1 MVTMRYESGFHRAL
15 ISVGVGAMVI
25 AGEFVGEFLLRY
37 AFHTGWREPQLA
49 LVSNSVGGLVGAL
62 LIYKLIS
69 LEAEREHLRKELN
82 HRIRNALQPIAYC
95 TPRLEEAERL
105 LIDASVA
112 QISACLRESLLTE
125 TSHTPSMA
133 PTKGLPSPDDRKS

>member
-1 MVTMRYESGFHRAL
+1 MVTLLHESKFHRGL
-15 ISVGVGAMVI
+15 ISVGVGALVI
-25 AGEFVGEFLLRY
+25 AGEFAGEFLLRY
-37 AFHTGWREPQLA
+37 AFHVGWREPQLA
-49 LVSNSVGGLVGAL
+49 LASNSVGGLVGAL
-62 LIYKLIS
+62 LVYKLLS

-95 TPRLEEAERL
+95 TPRLDEAERQ

-125 TSHTPSMA
+125 A
-133 PTKGLPSPDDRKS
+133 PGMSTMVRRKGLPGPDDQKS